1 MSDARRRRSLA
12 LIERLARDRAHAA
25 ARERAAL
32 EADHARLCAEREAVL
47 ASLVDRPALPEAA
60 AAPYLAGWIR
70 SVSGHA
76 DHLAQDA
83 ARLQTEIGA
92 AARRV
97 AEGFREAETYG
108 YLTGR
113 LDAEAAARERKAEL
127 EALSPYLTK
136 APGAS

>member
-25 ARERAAL
+25 ARDRAAL
-32 EADHARLCAEREAVL
+32 DADHARLCAERETVL
-47 ASLVDRPALPEAA
+47 ASLVDRPALPDAA
-60 AAPYLAGWIR
+60 AAPYIAGWIR

-83 ARLQTEIGA
+83 ARLRTDIEE

-97 AEGFREAETYG
+97 ADDFREAETYR
-108 YLTGR
+108 YLIDR
-113 LDAEAAARERKAEL
+113 LDAEAAAREQAAEL